1 MIDYSLII
9 AKKST
14 DIDKSIID
22 PWSGNHAVSGLLL
35 GMLGSSNIITFFLA
49 ILWEIIENSQLGKI
63 LWSFLG
69 WYHYEGDTTINIISD
84 IMFVIYFSQISKKNN
99 NIKSISLIFFCLI
112 YHKCYDL
119 LLEYLDITKFN

>member
-84 IMFVIYFSQISKKNN
+84 IMFVIYFSQI
-99 NIKSISLIFFCLI
+99 
-112 YHKCYDL
+112 
-119 LLEYLDITKFN
+119 

>member
-22 PWSGNHAVSGLLL
+22 PWSGNHAASGLLL
-35 GMLGSSNIITFFLA
+35 GMLGLSNISTIFLA

-69 WYHYEGDTTINIISD
+69 WYHYKGDTTINIISD
-84 IMFVIYFSQISKKNN
+84 IMFVIYFSQISKKINT
-99 NIKSISLIFFCLI
+99 IKSMLVILFCLI
-112 YHKCYDL
+112 YYKCYDL
-119 LLEYLDITKFN
+119 YLNN

>member
-22 PWSGNHAVSGLLL
+22 PWSGNHAASGFLL
-35 GMLGSSNIITFFLA
+35 GMLGFSNISIIFLA
-49 ILWEIIENSQLGKI
+49 ILWEIIENSSLGET

-69 WYHYEGDTTINIISD
+69 WYHYKGDTTINIISD
-84 IMFVIYFSQISKKNN
+84 IVFVIYFSQISKKIST
-99 NIKSISLIFFCLI
+99 IKSMLVIFFCLI
-112 YHKCYDL
+112 YYKCYDL
-119 LLEYLDITKFN
+119 YLESLNN

>member
-22 PWSGNHAVSGLLL
+22 PWSGNHAASGFLL
-35 GMLGSSNIITFFLA
+35 GMLGFSNISIIFLA
-49 ILWEIIENSQLGKI
+49 ILWEIIENSSLGET

-69 WYHYEGDTTINIISD
+69 WYHYKGDTTINIISD
-84 IMFVIYFSQISKKNN
+84 IVFVIYFSQISKKIST
-99 NIKSISLIFFCLI
+99 IKSMLVIFFV
-112 YHKCYDL
+112 
-119 LLEYLDITKFN
+119 